1 MSISNNNYFNVHA
14 GNDYNG
20 RAIPPVNKDR
30 AAGFGIGGAAIGGLG
45 TWFLLR
51 KSPLLLRL
59 LASGVG
65 AAVLG
70 GSGYA
75 GSVIYD
81 LLQGTPYDINKY
93 KVPTKGG
100 EHVVIG
106 VSGAG
111 DGPGGT
117 VDRALRHK
125 YGKGNY
131 AMFRWSD
138 RDKIKE
144 YMSRLPK
151 GTKVTMHAHS
161 YGVAPAMDA
170 IKGYNGEVDTLYT
183 GDGVSWTERVND
195 KPSNVKV
202 WNNMLPSTIRPG
214 VGANWVAHIGGRW
227 GRRRGANNIEA
238 KPIDGHDVGH
248 GNYGGLVMGK
258 WL

>member
-1 MSISNNNYFNVHA
+1 MSISNNNYFNVSA

-30 AAGFGIGGAAIGGLG
+30 ATGFGIGGAAIGGLG

-59 LASGVG
+59 LLPGVG

-81 LLQGTPYDINKY
+81 LLQGTPYDTDKY

-117 VDRALRHK
+117 VDRALRKK
-125 YGKGNY
+125 YGRGNY
-131 AMFRWSD
+131 AMFRWND
-138 RDKIKE
+138 RDKLKA
-144 YMSRLPK
+144 YLRKLPEN
-151 GTKVTMHAHS
+151 TKVTWHAHS
-161 YGVAPAMDA
+161 YGVAPSFDA
-170 IKGYNGEVDTLYT
+170 IKDYGRPIEELYT
-183 GDGVSWTERVND
+183 GDPVSWTERVDD
-195 KPSNVKV
+195 KPANVKV
-202 WNNMLPSTIRPG
+202 WNNTLPSTLDPR
-214 VGANWVAHIGGRW
+214 VGHNWVGQLGGMW
-227 GRRRGANNIEA
+227 GARRGANNIKA
-238 KPIDGHDVGH
+238 KPIDGEQVGH